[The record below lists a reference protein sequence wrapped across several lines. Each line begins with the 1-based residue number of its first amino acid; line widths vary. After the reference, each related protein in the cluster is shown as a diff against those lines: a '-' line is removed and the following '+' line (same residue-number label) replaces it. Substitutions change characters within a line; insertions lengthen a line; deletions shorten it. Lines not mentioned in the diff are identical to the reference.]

1 MKPIELYNMPINV
14 NAWLASPHVEM
25 MSLAEQGA
33 YFRLLCYCWK
43 MHGLP
48 DDDEQL
54 ATLSGLREDWKK
66 GSGIKL
72 RKCFKKCRGKL
83 TSERL
88 DIERK
93 RVLDHA
99 QKSRAGGLTSANL
112 RKEQALQQKPPVK
125 GGSNRVATKP
135 QPKVKG
141 GSSKAGSSNHNH
153 NHSYGLNHNKSKQLL
168 LPEYKRGPK
177 GELVWFGLEG
187 KKIEISKELIARDA
201 HLMAVLVERFR
212 PLNGTRVVL
221 GDIAA
226 YAVAEAHRSGDAG
239 VFDELA
245 QMARQTVARE
255 NVKNPV
261 GAFVNYSKR
270 RLGYVPRGKEKA

>member
-1 MKPIELYNMPINV
+1 
-14 NAWLASPHVEM
+14 
-25 MSLAEQGA
+25 
-33 YFRLLCYCWK
+33 
-43 MHGLP
+43 
-48 DDDEQL
+48 
-54 ATLSGLREDWKK
+54 
-66 GSGIKL
+66 
-72 RKCFKKCRGKL
+72 
-83 TSERL
+83 
-88 DIERK
+88 
-93 RVLDHA
+93 
-99 QKSRAGGLTSANL
+99 
-112 RKEQALQQKPPVK
+112 
-125 GGSNRVATKP
+125 
-135 QPKVKG
+135 
-141 GSSKAGSSNHNH
+141 
-153 NHSYGLNHNKSKQLL
+153 
-168 LPEYKRGPK
+168 
-177 GELVWFGLEG
+177 LEG

-201 HLMAVLVERFR
+201 QLMAVLVERFR